1 MRWKGRNTTL
11 LFIADIIVHLKIP
24 QINKLLEIN
33 RKYNQVIGSK
43 VKKQRVI
50 AFLYVSNEQFTFEV

>member
-1 MRWKGRNTTL
+1 MGWKGRNTTL
-11 LFIADIIVHLKIP
+11 FFIFVHLKIP

-33 RKYNQVIGSK
+33 RKYNQVIGPK

-50 AFLYVSNEQFTFEV
+50 AFLYVSNERFTFEV